1 MSKSYIATIMDR
13 HYLTDTTLA
22 FSCNRAILGKYDEE
36 EELFIDKNGNYY
48 PKMGSEDTLTG
59 EVEHCF
65 ANVMSLEDLSEYF
78 ENTVS
83 LKEAVVQYE
92 RLCKEYIHF
101 IGIDEKGEAF
111 YTVLTNDFLHQLS
124 QMISSKNGDDYDSEY
139 ETTFEEDM
147 NELME
152 AIIEGKFTLN
162 QLKEMRARFNNDYEY
177 IEAMIE
183 TLDIQISSIEDDL
196 FEKVPVKE
204 KPKTKVKPIAKKK
217 EVQPKVEKK
226 KSTEPKYIN
235 IDELFNKVTKTL
247 IAQDEPARRVIT
259 ELARKEL
266 DDRKKKE
273 GILLTGPTGV
283 GKTELMRLIAKHLD
297 RPFHKIN
304 STKLTSPGYVGK
316 DIEEELWEL
325 YVKCGKDLKKTE
337 RAIIFFDEVDKK
349 GSRRKDDVS
358 GKAVLNV
365 LLPFIEGSTY
375 DACSDM
381 RTAHEKVKIDTSN
394 MTVILGGAYTDV
406 YKNLIEKNGIGFNA
420 NITSLSKPK
429 YRQATTKDFIDY
441 GMMTD
446 EFMGRVTV
454 IKLNDLDVDDIKR
467 VMLESDESAMKIQEE
482 IFKKLGV
489 KLTFTDGFTTEIAKQ
504 AEKKKTG
511 ARGLNGI
518 IDAATWQAFEEVYK
532 HQGDYEEV
540 VLDENTVEDSSNYQ
554 LVKKKK

>member
-1 MSKSYIATIMDR
+1 MTFTSLIYSKYVA
-13 HYLTDTTLA
+13 YTL
-22 FSCNRAILGKYDEE
+22 
-36 EELFIDKNGNYY
+36 
-48 PKMGSEDTLTG
+48 
-59 EVEHCF
+59 
-65 ANVMSLEDLSEYF
+65 

>member
-1 MSKSYIATIMDR
+1 MATIMDR

-36 EELFIDKNGNYY
+36 EELFIDKNGIYY
-48 PKMGSEDTLTG
+48 PKMGSEEALNG
-59 EVEHCF
+59 EVEYCF
-65 ANVMSLEDLSEYF
+65 ANVMSLDDLSDYF

-83 LKEAVVQYE
+83 LKEAISQYE
-92 RLCKEYIHF
+92 DLCSEYIHF
-101 IGIDEKGEAF
+101 VGIDENGETF

-124 QMISSKNGDDYDSEY
+124 QMISSKSSDDYDDSEY

-152 AIIEGKFTLN
+152 AIIEGKFTLS

-177 IEAMIE
+177 IEAMIQ

-196 FEKVPVKE
+196 FEKAPVKV
-204 KPKTKVKPIAKKK
+204 KTKAKAKPITKKK
-217 EVQPKVEKK
+217 EVQTKVEEK
-226 KSTEPKYIN
+226 KSTKPEYIN

-247 IAQDEPARRVIT
+247 IAQDEPTRRVIT

-325 YVKCGKDLKKTE
+325 YVKCGKDIKKTE
-337 RAIIFFDEVDKK
+337 SAIIFFDEIDKK

-358 GKAVLNV
+358 GRAVLNV

-420 NITSLSKPK
+420 EITPLSKPK
-429 YRQATTKDFIDY
+429 YRKATTKDFIDY

-454 IKLNDLDVDDIKR
+454 VKLNDLDVDDIVRIMK
-467 VMLESDESAMKIQEE
+467 ESDESAMRIQEE

-489 KLTFTDGFTTEIAKQ
+489 KLTFTDDFALEVAKQ
-504 AEKKKTG
+504 ADKKKTG

-518 IDAATWQAFEEVYK
+518 IDEATWQAFGEIHEHV
-532 HQGDYEEV
+532 GEYEEV
-540 VLDENTVEDSSNYQ
+540 ILDKNSVEDSSNYQ